1 MGFLSYFYIAV
12 FIILFLFIVYDLIIS
27 IVNTQKMKK
36 IDNKVAI
43 KKSIKLNIIWIF
55 LSAVNS
61 FVNFE
66 QYRMALE
73 RNDTEHTK
81 LYLLAFSS
89 WTLCG
94 ICHIATIF
102 FDKYDYITP
111 EGIFYKSNI
120 KIQPK
125 DKYRYRIDGD
135 ILELYYK
142 TNITPIKYK
151 ITGNKEKLS
160 IMLNENYVKY
170 TGDLN

>member
-36 IDNKVAI
+36 IDNKVAV
-43 KKSIKLNIIWIF
+43 KKSIKFDVWWIV
-55 LSAVNS
+55 LSAINA
-61 FVNFE
+61 FLNFS
-66 QYRMALE
+66 QYRMAL
-73 RNDTEHTK
+73 RTDDTDTR

-151 ITGNKEKLS
+151 ITGNKKKLS
-160 IMLNENYVKY
+160 IMLDENYVKY

>member
-27 IVNTQKMKK
+27 IVNTQKIKK
-36 IDNKVAI
+36 IDNKVAV
-43 KKSIKLNIIWIF
+43 KKSIKFDVWWII
-55 LSAVNS
+55 LSAINV
-61 FVNFE
+61 FLNFS
-66 QYRMALE
+66 QYRMAL
-73 RNDTEHTK
+73 RTDDTDAR

-94 ICHIATIF
+94 IGHIVMIF
-102 FDKYDYITP
+102 LDRYIYITP

-151 ITGNKEKLS
+151 IAGNKEKLS
-160 IMLNENYVKY
+160 IMLDENYAKY
-170 TGDLN
+170 TGD

>member
-12 FIILFLFIVYDLIIS
+12 FIILFLFIVYDCILIA
-27 IVNTQKMKK
+27 VNSQKIKK
-36 IDNKVAI
+36 FNYKVAV
-43 KKSIKLNIIWIF
+43 KKSIKFDVWWIV
-55 LSAVNS
+55 LSAINA
-61 FVNFE
+61 FVCFE
-66 QYRMALE
+66 QYKMATDNTDARL
-73 RNDTEHTK
+73 H
-81 LYLLAFSS
+81 LLAFVS

-94 ICHIATIF
+94 IGHIVMIF
-102 FDKYDYITP
+102 LDRYIYITP

-151 ITGNKEKLS
+151 IAGNKEELS
-160 IMLNENYVKY
+160 IMLDENYAKY
-170 TGDLN
+170 TGD